1 MIVLAVFAGAAIF
14 VILLMAG
21 AGIYFYNRAVENAN
35 ATIVSLTEQ
44 FQKERSNMT
53 EQFQIER
60 YKMREHELGILRQ
73 VLERVQQPLPPLQF
87 QERERVETNDFQA
100 PITMENDSI
109 IQDLLTQ
116 AHETGTDG

>member
-1 MIVLAVFAGAAIF
+1 MITLAVFAGAAIF

-21 AGIYFYNRAVENAN
+21 AGIYFYNRAIENAN
-35 ATIVSLTEQ
+35 ATVEKLTTIHADERVKLAEQ
-44 FQKERSNMT
+44 FQV
-53 EQFQIER
+53 ER

-87 QERERVETNDFQA
+87 VEHEKQVENDFNV
-100 PITMENDSI
+100 PITRESDSI
-109 IQDLLTQ
+109 LQDLLTQ